1 MKFAF
6 FNSGSYYLFNPKKE
20 VYDPNSNVKRTLL
33 DIHKDL
39 VLRFDSPDC
48 FILNEFGRPL

>member
-20 VYDPNSNVKRTLL
+20 AYDPGSNVKRTLL

-39 VLRFDSPDC
+39 VKMRASPDC
-48 FILNEFGRPL
+48 FILNEFGKPL